1 VADWAGLP
9 RRGVGTGRLV
19 GPGCGQN
26 RLLTDMGIELRP
38 GCEWTGLLFAKANLV
53 HPGSSVVDL
62 VDANLEVVDEVV
74 DGQVA
79 GTVLDV
85 IPGHEDHETEFG
97 LDSSSRGWGS
107 GSLGPSTGS
116 VRFD

>member
-1 VADWAGLP
+1 MGLP

-26 RLLTDMGIELRP
+26 RLLTDMEIELRP
-38 GCEWTGLLFAKANLV
+38 GCEWIGLQFAKANLV
-53 HPGSSVVDL
+53 RLGNSVADL
-62 VDANLEVVDEVV
+62 VDANSEVVDEVV
-74 DGQVA
+74 GGQVA

-85 IPGHEDHETEFG
+85 IPGYEDRETEFG
-97 LDSSSRGWGS
+97 LDRSSRSWGS
-107 GSLGPSTGS
+107 GSLDPSTGS